1 MARRYYVLAFVLGG
15 LGVAGWTAASPVL
28 GIVETTPVL
37 NAVHLA
43 LAVAVGLAATRGLGT
58 MRRAGQW
65 VGILLVT
72 FAVMAFA
79 EAPDA
84 VEAMLPFSDI
94 NGGLHL
100 LLGLTFLYH
109 AWLAPPTL

>member
-1 MARRYYVLAFVLGG
+1 VLGG
-15 LGVAGWTAASPVL
+15 LGVAGWAAASPILGVL
-28 GIVETTPVL
+28 ETTPVL

-43 LAVAVGLAATRGLGT
+43 VAVTVAIAATRGLGT
-58 MRRAGQW
+58 MRSVGQW

-72 FAVMAFA
+72 FAVVAFA

-84 VEAMLPFSDI
+84 VEAMLPFSDV
-94 NGGLHL
+94 NAGLHL